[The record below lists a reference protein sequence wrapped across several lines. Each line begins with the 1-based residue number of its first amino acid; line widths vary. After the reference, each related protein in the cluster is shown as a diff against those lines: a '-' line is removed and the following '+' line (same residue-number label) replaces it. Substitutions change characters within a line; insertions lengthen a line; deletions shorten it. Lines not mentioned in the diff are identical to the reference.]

1 MTIEDNGCRRISG
14 RELVMFMEDSFE
26 ELSDYGGIVGMA
38 TENSLTVHCD
48 MVECTSPGSS
58 RAKSFRPGRYE
69 WSMTIARLYVDKQ
82 NGLGDSNSGTG
93 EIKLLQAGQAVC
105 VGFGLS
111 DEDWDNLF
119 DDESTRFNQPHKRCY
134 GTAYIEEVN
143 INAPV
148 NGRANYRVSLKGT
161 GDLQADN
168 SIYHSVPPPRP

>member
-1 MTIEDNGCRRISG
+1 
-14 RELVMFMEDSFE
+14 
-26 ELSDYGGIVGMA
+26 
-38 TENSLTVHCD
+38 
-48 MVECTSPGSS
+48 
-58 RAKSFRPGRYE
+58 
-69 WSMTIARLYVDKQ
+69 MTIARLYVDKQ
-82 NGLGDSNSGTG
+82 NGLGGSNSGTG

-119 DDESTRFNQPHKRCY
+119 DDESTAFNQPHKRCY
-134 GTAYIEEVN
+134 GKAYIEEVN

-168 SIYHSVPPPRP
+168 SIYRSVPPRP